1 MNADR
6 IPLKASPI
14 HKPPLFTFNAPLES
28 SSSMSSKDRGAF
40 LEPFSAED
48 NNAEMGIMSEFLPP
62 RLNGSGVG
70 APLTEG

>member
-1 MNADR
+1 
-6 IPLKASPI
+6 
-14 HKPPLFTFNAPLES
+14 
-28 SSSMSSKDRGAF
+28 MSSKTRGAF

-70 APLTEG
+70 APLTEGWLDMVGDVDGDTDIEGILLGRNDGWDEE